1 MPDTDGLSTGSV
13 SADISRALVKLL
25 REYTGRGPTKARTH
39 IDGDLITVVMQDT
52 LTMGERSLVSDG
64 KAELVLA
71 TRRAFQDTM
80 SSQMVAAVE
89 RYSGRKVAAFL
100 SANNVDPDVAIES
113 FVLAPV
119 TPAAT
124 DDLSSDAS
132 EA

>member
-1 MPDTDGLSTGSV
+1 M
-13 SADISRALVKLL
+13 VKLL

-64 KAELVLA
+64 KAELVLE

-80 SSQMVAAVE
+80 STQMIAAVE

-100 SANNVDPDVAIES
+100 SANTVDPDVAIES
-113 FVLAPV
+113 FVLEPVPSAP
-119 TPAAT
+119 AE
-124 DDLSSDAS
+124 DDGSGA
-132 EA
+132 